1 MSDQFFYFYPH
12 IFGHISSILIFK
24 QVLENIFQ
32 SIIVTDNFFMIPHF
46 LIFSFILTHF
56 GLRQNPTGLQ
66 EAIQGSDKNS
76 KTTLII
82 KSTPE
87 RSFLMRKHQQNH
99 FLNIAVFTRFNLV
112 ITQIKYVAE
121 HKSGEGGHLFEQ
133 VLLMY

>member
-1 MSDQFFYFYPH
+1 
-12 IFGHISSILIFK
+12 
-24 QVLENIFQ
+24 
-32 SIIVTDNFFMIPHF
+32 MIPHYI
-46 LIFSFILTHF
+46 IFSFNLAHF
-56 GLRQNPTGLQ
+56 GIKQNPTGLQ
-66 EAIQGSDKNS
+66 EAIYRLDKNS

-99 FLNIAVFTRFNLV
+99 FLNIALFTRFNLV

-133 VLLMY
+133 VLLMYYVIK